1 MIGWRILCGG
11 LVFVAVATIAAA
23 GLSTLAGR
31 LEPRGAWI
39 AMALGLSA
47 GIAAARGASA
57 PRQKITT
64 ADTILFVV
72 FGLAALRA
80 FLWVVYPEG
89 PDLKIL
95 SPHNLGDIALHLN
108 LILRWANGGT
118 FWPENPFLAGA
129 VFPYHPGMDFW
140 NAILGVLG
148 LPVIAGLRWVGLL
161 GAAATAAALWRY
173 GRGFALASFLFAGGL
188 GALVLLREGVLDGQ
202 QDAAAW
208 KNLFLTMLVTQRG
221 MLFSLPAGF
230 VLLTVW
236 RARLSG
242 SDGPRL
248 SVPAQAALYA
258 SMPFFN
264 APAFVFLSAVL
275 AVSFFAGWRTGRS
288 RDFLSVTLLAVIPAT
303 WLVRMVTGNFT
314 APNALRW
321 APGWMQGENG
331 WWFWLENFG
340 LFLPLAAVLGI
351 LLMRRGA
358 ADTATRVFYGVAA
371 ATLAFS
377 FLFLFAA
384 WPWDNTKLIVWGYLV
399 LAPLLWDGLIKHWP
413 LGLRIAACSG
423 LFTSGALALAGG
435 LDGRHGY
442 KIAGRA
448 ELDDVQFL
456 LRHLPVNARLA
467 CAPAYDHPALLLG
480 QPVVMGHDG
489 HLFSQGL
496 DYGPVSEKL
505 DVLMSGREGWRDAA
519 RGLQTH
525 YLFWGRKEKER
536 WPDSSLPWVPCAP
549 PLATTPSGVLY
560 LLTPCLLEE

>member
-11 LVFVAVATIAAA
+11 LGFVAVATIAAA
-23 GLSTLAGR
+23 GLSILAGR

-148 LPVIAGLRWVGLL
+148 LPVIAGLRWTGLL

-173 GRGFALASFLFAGGL
+173 GRGFALASFLFAGGV

-236 RARLSG
+236 RTRLSG

-358 ADTATRVFYGVAA
+358 ADTATRVFYGVADPDFGPVDEDILDERDY
-371 ATLAFS
+371 TLAQ
-377 FLFLFAA
+377 
-384 WPWDNTKLIVWGYLV
+384 
-399 LAPLLWDGLIKHWP
+399 LAPAAKRKFRYEYDFGDGWEHEVVVEKTLPPDPAFKYSVCLAGENACPPEDCGGIGGFCRLLE
-413 LGLRIAACSG
+413 
-423 LFTSGALALAGG
+423 ALADPEDPEHEEMQGWVEA
-435 LDGRHGY
+435 DWNPAAFDCAR
-442 KIAGRA
+442 
-448 ELDDVQFL
+448 
-456 LRHLPVNARLA
+456 VNADLKRFKA
-467 CAPAYDHPALLLG
+467 
-480 QPVVMGHDG
+480 
-489 HLFSQGL
+489 
-496 DYGPVSEKL
+496 
-505 DVLMSGREGWRDAA
+505 
-519 RGLQTH
+519 
-525 YLFWGRKEKER
+525 
-536 WPDSSLPWVPCAP
+536 
-549 PLATTPSGVLY
+549 
-560 LLTPCLLEE
+560 

>member
-1 MIGWRILCGG
+1 MIGWRILCGS

-31 LEPRGAWI
+31 LEPRMAWI
-39 AMALGLSA
+39 AMVLGLAA

-57 PRQKITT
+57 PQQKITT

-80 FLWVVYPEG
+80 FLWVVYSEG
-89 PDLKIL
+89 PMLKIL

-148 LPVIAGLRWVGLL
+148 LPAIAGLRWVGLL

-188 GALVLLREGVLDGQ
+188 GTVVLLQEGVLDGQ

-208 KNLFLTMLVTQRG
+208 KNIFLTMLVTQRG

-236 RARLSG
+236 RTRLSG

-264 APAFVFLSAVL
+264 APAFVFLSVLL
-275 AVSFFAGWRTGRS
+275 AVCFFAGWRT
-288 RDFLSVTLLAVIPAT
+288 
-303 WLVRMVTGNFT
+303 
-314 APNALRW
+314 
-321 APGWMQGENG
+321 
-331 WWFWLENFG
+331 
-340 LFLPLAAVLGI
+340 
-351 LLMRRGA
+351 
-358 ADTATRVFYGVAA
+358 
-371 ATLAFS
+371 
-377 FLFLFAA
+377 
-384 WPWDNTKLIVWGYLV
+384 
-399 LAPLLWDGLIKHWP
+399 
-413 LGLRIAACSG
+413 
-423 LFTSGALALAGG
+423 
-435 LDGRHGY
+435 
-442 KIAGRA
+442 
-448 ELDDVQFL
+448 
-456 LRHLPVNARLA
+456 
-467 CAPAYDHPALLLG
+467 
-480 QPVVMGHDG
+480 
-489 HLFSQGL
+489 
-496 DYGPVSEKL
+496 
-505 DVLMSGREGWRDAA
+505 
-519 RGLQTH
+519 
-525 YLFWGRKEKER
+525 
-536 WPDSSLPWVPCAP
+536 
-549 PLATTPSGVLY
+549 
-560 LLTPCLLEE
+560 